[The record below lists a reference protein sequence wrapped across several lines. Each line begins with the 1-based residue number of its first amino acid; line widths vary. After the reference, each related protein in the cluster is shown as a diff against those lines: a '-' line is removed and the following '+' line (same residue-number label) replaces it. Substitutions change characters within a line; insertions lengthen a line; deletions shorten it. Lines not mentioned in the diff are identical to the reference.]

1 MNYLTFTVSR
11 FVCVSMAKQKFKL
24 DKVSPVSSLPV
35 SSLPVSSFLLH
46 LHSLSLPPL
55 IHVCHCSLCLS
66 FIALLA
72 APSSSS
78 ASVTG
83 VWLSVNTNGE

>member
-1 MNYLTFTVSR
+1 MFQWQS
-11 FVCVSMAKQKFKL
+11 KKFKL
-24 DKVSPVSSLPV
+24 DKVSPLFLSPLSSLPL